1 MPQKVLYLRSY
12 LLYFTQQEESKCQD
26 QEEEAQEGQ
35 EAAWGRVDLE
45 GHLQE
50 GPAPAFSGQ
59 EAAGL
64 GRAPAASMAA
74 PGTMAQAVFTA
85 APGII
90 TAPACLLRITMALA
104 GALVLARAQAVSGG
118 RPGLRVPRAITT
130 AAVAAGVAASSPF
143 LLC

>member
-26 QEEEAQEGQ
+26 QEEEAREGQ

-45 GHLQE
+45 GHRQE
-50 GPAPAFSGQ
+50 GPVPAFLGR

-64 GRAPAASMAA
+64 GRAPAAFM
-74 PGTMAQAVFTA
+74 A

-90 TAPACLLRITMALA
+90 TAPACLLRITITMALA

-118 RPGLRVPRAITT
+118 RPGLRAPRAITT